1 MDESAKRIAS
11 LTESR
16 PQVGDSVRYIVPD
29 EHELALKGNEGLHSS
44 QPFPAVVQYVY
55 APSGNQLMMDIVVLR
70 KKELIPVK
78 SIPFIIGTV
87 DAGLFGNGYATMT
100 NTNRELKNSM
110 LFILGTLDE
119 LRKSI
124 EVVSGKEVIIKGYE
138 EARKGMQAVFNVQAK
153 QNKKIEDFES
163 FLVGFKNKEMAFEKS
178 VSECNTFL
186 LTDILGKDITFKKTD
201 EGKEES
207 ERLKEIKKYDKQ
219 IKERLVR
226 LDSFERKIE
235 EKIARSD
242 QIVTR
247 AEDEL
252 FEFNKIKSDAARLVD
267 EEQARRTHAL
277 LGCTVMLKSGGPV
290 MTAARLL
297 EHGNIECMFFVNDEI
312 ISKSIPADALKACDQ
327 SA

>member
-1 MDESAKRIAS
+1 LIANSMKQVMDESAKRIAS

-110 LFILGTLDE
+110 LFILG
-119 LRKSI
+119 I
-124 EVVSGKEVIIKGYE
+124 
-138 EARKGMQAVFNVQAK
+138 
-153 QNKKIEDFES
+153 
-163 FLVGFKNKEMAFEKS
+163 
-178 VSECNTFL
+178 

-297 EHGNIECMFFVNDEI
+297 EHGNIECMLFVNDEI